1 MSSNRRKRIQELYE
15 AASRDL
21 ERAQRLPSDE
31 PRRMH
36 LLDSAQ
42 KSFEEI
48 VRIRPGFILGYRKIA
63 LIHEEKGNDEA
74 TIRTLN
80 KILELQPH
88 DETAILKISEIRK
101 AKGEIEKAD
110 QIELQTHHQEVQELL
125 KKYEDGISASE
136 SSTSIAW
143 EGVGKPRLENDEP
156 LKFLFKEV
164 DMTINQ
170 VDVSN
175 GTFIVTDRRIILE
188 GIRIYGTQTG
198 SVVARQYEQRRGG
211 GLGKRRTAWP
221 ESFMG
226 LSLPF
231 KEIDESK
238 LVWLGRVPTLHITF
252 QDTGHAGISAIP
264 SAMAEKVV
272 KELDLHSVSVSQ
284 EKLKL
289 CASWIMIML
298 PLTSLFSLLLIFA

>member
-1 MSSNRRKRIQELYE
+1 MSSQRRKRIQELYE
-15 AASRDL
+15 AGSKDL
-21 ERAQRLPSDE
+21 EKALRLPSDD
-31 PRRMH
+31 PSRGY

-42 KSFEEI
+42 KSFEET
-48 VRIRPGFILGYRKIA
+48 VRIKPGFILGYRKIA

-74 TIRTLN
+74 TIRTLD

-88 DETAILKISEIRK
+88 DETAILKISQIRK
-101 AKGEIEKAD
+101 ERGEIEEAD
-110 QIELQTHHQEVQELL
+110 QIELQTHYQEVQELL
-125 KKYEDGISASE
+125 KKYEDGIAAPK
-136 SSTSIAW
+136 SSGSIAW
-143 EGVGKPRLENDEP
+143 EGVGKPKLESDEP
-156 LKFLFKEV
+156 LKLLFKEA

-175 GTFIVTDRRIILE
+175 GTLIVTDRRIILE

-198 SVVARQYEQRRGG
+198 SFVAREYEQRRGG
-211 GLGKRRTAWP
+211 LGKRGTAWP
-221 ESFMG
+221 EAFIG

-231 KEIDESK
+231 TEIDESK
-238 LVWLGRVPTLHITF
+238 LVWLGRVPTLHIAF
-252 QDTGHAGISAIP
+252 QSTGHAGISGIP

-272 KELDLHSVSVSQ
+272 EELDLHGVSVSQ

-298 PLTSLFSLLLIFA
+298 PLTSLFSLLLILA